1 VTFARERSFEREAV
15 TDERAL
21 FRDALRRGMGET
33 TYAQVRAS
41 VEQRLASGEFQLV
54 SGTKHSS
61 ARQFTTAET
70 IHAEKEIMRQ
80 MRQGQGRVEQ
90 IMPVQ
95 QAVAHTA
102 QYPILNPS
110 QRLVAEKF

>member
-54 SGTKHSS
+54 IRAE
-61 ARQFTTAET
+61 ARFRA
-70 IHAEKEIMRQ
+70 
-80 MRQGQGRVEQ
+80 
-90 IMPVQ
+90 
-95 QAVAHTA
+95 AVHHGGDH
-102 QYPILNPS
+102 PG
-110 QRLVAEKF
+110 

>member
-33 TYAQVRAS
+33 TYAQVRTS
-41 VEQRLASGEFQLV
+41 VEARLASGEFQLV
-54 SGTKHSS
+54 TAPKHGS

-70 IHAEKEIMRQ
+70 IQAEKEILRQ
-80 MRQGQGRVEQ
+80 MRQGQGRADQ

-102 QYPILNPS
+102 Q
-110 QRLVAEKF
+110 